1 MNRFARWCVGVDRSH
16 AVFAA
21 VAAAVVAAE
30 AVALALAVAHAVAAT
45 TSFDMKS
52 SLIVSIIWHALE
64 KLINFTP

>member
-30 AVALALAVAHAVAAT
+30 AVALAVAHAVAAT
-45 TSFDMKS
+45 TSFDRKS
-52 SLIVSIIWHALE
+52 SLIWHALE
-64 KLINFTP
+64 NLINFSP

>member
-30 AVALALAVAHAVAAT
+30 AVALAVAHAVAAT
-45 TSFDMKS
+45 TSFDRQS
-52 SLIVSIIWHALE
+52 SLMVKIIWHALE

>member
-1 MNRFARWCVGVDRSH
+1 MNRFARWCVGVDKSH
-16 AVFAA
+16 TVF
-21 VAAAVVAAE
+21 AAVVAAE
-30 AVALALAVAHAVAAT
+30 AVALAVAHAVAAT